1 MSTDIQKTSK
11 RPSHRVYAVYRKN
24 ADDKGRWTEIGAAWS
39 HGDGKGYSLK
49 LEYLPMNG
57 ADIVVRVPE
66 EKSEGQEGGA
76 Q

>member
-1 MSTDIQKTSK
+1 MSTENQKTSK
-11 RPSHRVYAVYRKN
+11 RPTHRVYGVYRKN
-24 ADDKGRWTEIGAAWS
+24 SDDKGNWKEIGAAWA
-39 HGDGKGYSLK
+39 HGDGKGFSLK

-66 EKSEGQEGGA
+66 EKSDTQEGGA